1 MFKNNSPI
9 YLTLLGE
16 FCKIRLGKQTQED
29 KKMASNIELYERDTL
44 IKRIEDNFNQ
54 ISQKYFEGSYG
65 IVSVIDN
72 SDDNSDYVTVRGH
85 GLFVG
90 DYDTQKLFDV
100 LENYSQKKYELSCY
114 EVWDHLDDCKYTPQE
129 DKKMTSN
136 IELYEKTTIIRLL
149 QSTLN
154 QINQKCFGETLSV
167 TDNGDY
173 VTVKTQGLFVANYDI
188 QKLWDALENYNQ
200 DDCVEFD
207 NLWDSLDNCKYTLPE
222 NQETENELKSDDEL
236 SFSEKRQVALV
247 DQLLS
252 EPVILEKNQ
261 ELTNL
266 VQKLEWEN
274 LELTQSVQEMHNLRQ
289 RENKEG
295 SEIINQLTARIHEL
309 KQGKEYNEAWI
320 ENLKQQVHDL
330 ESTVYLLQRETKQ
343 ITVLNE
349 SVTQLHARIYQLEQE
364 NKQLKSNQL
373 EAEPKPKSDKKLTAK
388 KSKFKLPEN
397 FADYQQ
403 ECDDLI
409 DALSCFYNIKKG
421 KWGKDI
427 LQFILTPNDTEK
439 TKHPYPDKWK
449 AGLYLHGQWTV
460 DKVNLS
466 DPDEWED
473 WFMNVNDFADAND
486 IEIS

>member
-1 MFKNNSPI
+1 M
-9 YLTLLGE
+9 TLLGE

-29 KKMASNIELYERDTL
+29 KKMTSIE
-44 IKRIEDNFNQ
+44 F
-54 ISQKYFEGSYG
+54 
-65 IVSVIDN
+65 
-72 SDDNSDYVTVRGH
+72 
-85 GLFVG
+85 
-90 DYDTQKLFDV
+90 
-100 LENYSQKKYELSCY
+100 
-114 EVWDHLDDCKYTPQE
+114 
-129 DKKMTSN
+129 
-136 IELYEKTTIIRLL
+136 YEKTTIIRLL
-149 QSTLN
+149 QGTLN
-154 QINQKCFGETLSV
+154 QINQECFGEKLSV

-188 QKLWDALENYNQ
+188 QKLWDALENYDQ

-222 NQETENELKSDDEL
+222 NQETENELKTDDEL

-247 DQLLS
+247 DRLLS

-266 VQKLEWEN
+266 VQNLEWEN
-274 LELTQSVQEMHNLRQ
+274 LELTQSIQEMHNVRQ
-289 RENKEG
+289 RDIKEG
-295 SEIINQLTARIHEL
+295 SEIINHLTARIHEL
-309 KQGKEYNEAWI
+309 KQDKEYNEAWI
-320 ENLKQQVHDL
+320 ENLKQRIHDL
-330 ESTVYLLQRETKQ
+330 ECTVFLLQRETNQ

-349 SVTQLHARIYQLEQE
+349 SVTQLQIRIYQLEQE
-364 NKQLKSNQL
+364 NKQLKSSQL
-373 EAEPKPKSDKKLTAK
+373 ETKSEPKLTDNKAK
-388 KSKFKLPEN
+388 KPKFKLPEN

-409 DALSCFYNIKKG
+409 DALSCLYNIKKG

-439 TKHPYPDKWK
+439 AKHPYPDKWK
-449 AGLYLHGQWTV
+449 AGLYFSRRWSV

-473 WFMNVNDFADAND
+473 WYMDIYDFADAND

>member
-1 MFKNNSPI
+1 
-9 YLTLLGE
+9 LTLLGE

-29 KKMASNIELYERDTL
+29 KKM
-44 IKRIEDNFNQ
+44 
-54 ISQKYFEGSYG
+54 
-65 IVSVIDN
+65 
-72 SDDNSDYVTVRGH
+72 
-85 GLFVG
+85 
-90 DYDTQKLFDV
+90 
-100 LENYSQKKYELSCY
+100 
-114 EVWDHLDDCKYTPQE
+114 
-129 DKKMTSN
+129 TSN
-136 IELYEKTTIIRLL
+136 IKLHEKATIIKLF

-154 QINQKCFGETLSV
+154 QINQECFRETLSV

-188 QKLWDALENYNQ
+188 QKLWDALENYDQ
-200 DDCVEFD
+200 HGCVKFD
-207 NLWDSLDNCKYTLPE
+207 NLWDSLDNCKYTFPE
-222 NQETENELKSDDEL
+222 NQKLAVKLKDLLDEIDCTYFSHCRSKLSIEQQNDEIVIIWKDGKSLLFFIEPLVSSLNNIIDTEFFDDLWDYLKYEFQYHGVKSDNELKTDDEL
-236 SFSEKRQVALV
+236 SFSEKTQVTLV
-247 DQLLS
+247 DWLLS

-266 VQKLEWEN
+266 VQNLEWEN
-274 LELTQSVQEMHNLRQ
+274 LELTQSLEEMHNLRQ
-289 RENKEG
+289 RENKEA
-295 SEIINQLTARIHEL
+295 SEIINHLTASIHEL

-330 ESTVYLLQRETKQ
+330 ESTVYLLRRETNQ

-364 NKQLKSNQL
+364 NKQLKNSQL
-373 EAEPKPKSDKKLTAK
+373 EAEPKPKSDKKPTAK

-439 TKHPYPDKWK
+439 AKHPYPDKWK
-449 AGLYLHGQWTV
+449 AGLYLQGQWTV

-466 DPDEWED
+466 DPDEWSD
-473 WFMNVNDFADAND
+473 WFMDVNDFADAND

>member
-1 MFKNNSPI
+1 
-9 YLTLLGE
+9 
-16 FCKIRLGKQTQED
+16 
-29 KKMASNIELYERDTL
+29 
-44 IKRIEDNFNQ
+44 
-54 ISQKYFEGSYG
+54 
-65 IVSVIDN
+65 
-72 SDDNSDYVTVRGH
+72 
-85 GLFVG
+85 
-90 DYDTQKLFDV
+90 
-100 LENYSQKKYELSCY
+100 
-114 EVWDHLDDCKYTPQE
+114 
-129 DKKMTSN
+129 
-136 IELYEKTTIIRLL
+136 LL

-154 QINQKCFGETLSV
+154 QINQECFGEKLSV

-188 QKLWDALENYNQ
+188 QKLWDALENYDQ
-200 DDCVEFD
+200 DDCVKFD
-207 NLWDSLDNCKYTLPE
+207 NLWDSLDNCKYIPQE
-222 NQETENELKSDDEL
+222 DQEIDNQLKTDNEL
-236 SFSEKRQVALV
+236 SFFEKRQVALV
-247 DQLLS
+247 DMLLGEDAITKTS
-252 EPVILEKNQ
+252 ISNEELWGKNRQ
-261 ELTNL
+261 LTNL
-266 VQKLEWEN
+266 VQNLEWEN
-274 LELTQSVQEMHNLRQ
+274 LELTQSIQEMHNLRQ

-295 SEIINQLTARIHEL
+295 SEIINHLTASIHEL

-330 ESTVYLLQRETKQ
+330 ESTVYPLQRETNQ

-364 NKQLKSNQL
+364 NKQLKNSQL
-373 EAEPKPKSDKKLTAK
+373 EAEPKPKSDKKPTAK

-439 TKHPYPDKWK
+439 AKHPYPDKWK

-466 DPDEWED
+466 DPDGWED